1 MPRGLDHHRRR
12 RVDSGRNDAGC
23 RSSDDGF
30 RLFPEVCATGL
41 LGSLALREAPT
52 RTALRP
58 GSTRLLTAPV
68 RRCSCHICHDVA
80 PNLQKMYKKYRY
92 RGLQIIGMHSTPKG
106 YKAKDKD
113 VAALKEW
120 VDEAGLEFSIVDTH
134 VSRDTAG
141 PPGLTRAPCAKRPSP
156 QRPTDAVL

>member
-1 MPRGLDHHRRR
+1 
-12 RVDSGRNDAGC
+12 
-23 RSSDDGF
+23 
-30 RLFPEVCATGL
+30 
-41 LGSLALREAPT
+41 
-52 RTALRP
+52 
-58 GSTRLLTAPV
+58 
-68 RRCSCHICHDVA
+68 
-80 PNLQKMYKKYRY
+80 MYKKYRY